1 MTRLVHLYRKRWRR
15 DRGDYEPRI
24 RPTVNSGGRTRYD
37 PNSDYLSRIHIRTPF
52 VNYRKRGGPTR
63 SAWTEHQV
71 PAVLR
76 QYLNISFY
84 SRVENL
90 SDTTDRTETQTNS
103 MYILSEM
110 EILKEK
116 ERKRGEIG
124 QNLSTQDIEN
134 LASRAAFFER

>member
-1 MTRLVHLYRKRWRR
+1 
-15 DRGDYEPRI
+15 
-24 RPTVNSGGRTRYD
+24 
-37 PNSDYLSRIHIRTPF
+37 
-52 VNYRKRGGPTR
+52 
-63 SAWTEHQV
+63 
-71 PAVLR
+71 VLR

-134 LASRAAFFER
+134 LASRAAFVER

>member
-1 MTRLVHLYRKRWRR
+1 M
-15 DRGDYEPRI
+15 
-24 RPTVNSGGRTRYD
+24 
-37 PNSDYLSRIHIRTPF
+37 
-52 VNYRKRGGPTR
+52 
-63 SAWTEHQV
+63 
-71 PAVLR
+71 LR

-116 ERKRGEIG
+116 ERKRGEIR
-124 QNLSTQDIEN
+124 QNLSTQDFEN
-134 LASRAAFFER
+134 LASRAAFVER